1 MLYYLSILLMIIL
14 CMKIMLINVTHKARE
29 YVNLRCHEYKLKNF
43 STKFYWVNILR
54 YNSSEH
60 YVVKYFCLEF
70 FWHEIPER
78 SLIEVIEAFDSNQH
92 AIHYKQRQNKYSRHD
107 DVSALFTGQM
117 LSIRSLLNVLA
128 NRKMTDDNYD
138 KRHALKYATRQYFS
152 HSFFFSYSCYKW
164 GSVCDLNQKALGWYG
179 CRQGKYTPHLC
190 IASYWLDLC

>member
-1 MLYYLSILLMIIL
+1 M
-14 CMKIMLINVTHKARE
+14 
-29 YVNLRCHEYKLKNF
+29 
-43 STKFYWVNILR
+43 R

-152 HSFFFSYSCYKW
+152 HSFFFRIHVTNEVRFVISI
-164 GSVCDLNQKALGWYG
+164 
-179 CRQGKYTPHLC
+179 RRHLDDTAVVKGN
-190 IASYWLDLC
+190 IRRIYV